1 MEKNSEADIGS
12 ISFKKPDL
20 ERILRAL
27 QDGLYLVDGK
37 GEILCVIQDV
47 SSRQRPSKTLIATI
61 EAMVADTSALGRT
74 LLDKF
79 TGRGERETD
88 EKNALSLL
96 TERERDVLG
105 LICQGRGDGEMS
117 DLLRLSPN
125 TVRNH
130 IASLYRKIGVNRRSA
145 AILWAQEHG
154 IICDELPAPRPSLR
168 TRLPSEARP
177 Y

>member
-1 MEKNSEADIGS
+1 MEQNLEPDIAS

-20 ERILRAL
+20 ERILQAL
-27 QDGLYLVDGK
+27 QEGLYLVDAK

-47 SSRQRPSKTLIATI
+47 TSRQRPNKSLIATI
-61 EAMVADTSALGRT
+61 EAMVADTSALGRS
-74 LLDKF
+74 LLEKF
-79 TGRGERETD
+79 TGRERGED
-88 EKNALSLL
+88 LLSLL

-117 DLLRLSPN
+117 ALLRLSPN

-154 IICDELPAPRPSLR
+154 IICDELPPPRPSLR
-168 TRLPSEARP
+168 ARLPSEARP

>member
-1 MEKNSEADIGS
+1 MEQNEPDIGT

-27 QDGLYLVDGK
+27 TDGLYLVDAK

-47 SSRQRPSKTLIATI
+47 SSRQRPSRSLIATI
-61 EAMVADTSALGRT
+61 EAMVADTSALGRS

-79 TGRGERETD
+79 TSRGGRD
-88 EKNALSLL
+88 SDALLAGL

-117 DLLRLSPN
+117 ALLGLSPN

-130 IASLYRKIGVNRRSA
+130 IAALYRKIGVNRRSA

-154 IICDELPAPRPSLR
+154 IVCDELPPPRPPLR
-168 TRLPSEARP
+168 SRPQAEPRP

>member
-1 MEKNSEADIGS
+1 
-12 ISFKKPDL
+12 
-20 ERILRAL
+20 
-27 QDGLYLVDGK
+27 
-37 GEILCVIQDV
+37 
-47 SSRQRPSKTLIATI
+47 
-61 EAMVADTSALGRT
+61 
-74 LLDKF
+74 
-79 TGRGERETD
+79 
-88 EKNALSLL
+88 
-96 TERERDVLG
+96 
-105 LICQGRGDGEMS
+105 MS

-168 TRLPSEARP
+168 ARLPAEARP